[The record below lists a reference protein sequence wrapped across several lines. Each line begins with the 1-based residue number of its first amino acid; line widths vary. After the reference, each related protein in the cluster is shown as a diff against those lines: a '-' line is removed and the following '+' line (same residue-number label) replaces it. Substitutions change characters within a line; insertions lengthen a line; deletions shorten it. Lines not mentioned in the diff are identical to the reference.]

1 MSKVSSKLVA
11 GVSKVKDRQAATSAS
26 KKPMG
31 ADANTRRATA
41 DKSGKPASPT
51 VPVDRGADV
60 HPTPVWPD

>member
-1 MSKVSSKLVA
+1 MSK
-11 GVSKVKDRQAATSAS
+11 AS

-41 DKSGKPASPT
+41 DQADKPVSPT
-51 VPVDRGADV
+51 VRADRGADL

>member
-11 GVSKVKDRQAATSAS
+11 GVSKVKAKQAAVSAS

-31 ADANTRRATA
+31 ADANTRRATSDQA
-41 DKSGKPASPT
+41 DKPVSPT
-51 VPVDRGADV
+51 VRADRSADF